1 MMFLIKICNRLLAK
15 ILNYP
20 ITAETFLAQWRFCKR
35 RIYRLMGMKGRTAFI
50 TSPYCRAHF
59 MNESH
64 PESPLRLQLIEQTLK
79 NTHIWTRMQ
88 KITAPEVSEIQ
99 LSRVHTRQYLQ
110 YLESMTPQTGTIKID
125 ENTYLSRD
133 TLQAARYGAGAVI
146 KAVDMVM
153 KKHAKN
159 AFCGVRPPGHH
170 AHANKASGFCFI
182 NNVAVGAMHAVAEYR
197 LERVAIVDFDAH
209 HGDGTQDI
217 FQNDPRVMLLSSF
230 EFPLYPFDNTE
241 KLPETTSSN
250 IINSPLKAGDGGK
263 QFREIVQSIWL
274 PKLEIFQPQM
284 ILFSAGFD
292 AHHLDNLSNL
302 HFHDDDFAWLTH
314 HIMTIANRYSQGR
327 IISVLEGGYHLQSLT
342 SAVKTHLACLVSAS
356 RF

>member
-1 MMFLIKICNRLLAK
+1 MFLLKIFNRLVAK
-15 ILNYP
+15 ILHYP

-35 RIYRLMGMKGRTAFI
+35 RVYRMLGMKGRTAYI

-59 MNESH
+59 MDDMH
-64 PESPLRLQLIEQTLK
+64 PESPNRLQAIEQALK
-79 NTHIWTRMQ
+79 KTHIWARMQ
-88 KITAPEVSEIQ
+88 KIIAPEVSDIQ

-110 YLESMTPQTGTIKID
+110 RLENLVPQTGTVKIAED
-125 ENTYLSRD
+125 TYLSRD
-133 TLQAARYGAGAVI
+133 TLQAARFGAGAVV

-170 AHANKASGFCFI
+170 AHADKTSGFCFI
-182 NNVAVGAMHAVAEYR
+182 NNVAVGAMHAIAEYR
-197 LERVAIVDFDAH
+197 LERVAIIDFDVH

-230 EFPLYPFDNTE
+230 EFPLYPFDNKE
-241 KLPETTSSN
+241 KLPESTSPN

-263 QFREIVQSIWL
+263 QFRELVQSVWL
-274 PKLEIFQPQM
+274 PKLENFKPQM
-284 ILFSAGFD
+284 ILLSAGFD
-292 AHHLDNLSNL
+292 AHHLDNLGNL
-302 HFHDDDFAWLTH
+302 HLHDDDFAWLTET
-314 HIMTIANRYSQGR
+314 IMSVANSYAQGR
-327 IISVLEGGYHLQSLT
+327 IVSVLEGGYNLQSLA
-342 SAVKTHLACLVSAS
+342 SGVKTHLSCLVSAS